1 MDNRILQ
8 ILYEKNYQEI
18 FLYLLSLSHD
28 SLLAEDLVQETFLK
42 AILSL
47 DEKHPNIRAWLYRV
61 ARNLY
66 FNEKKKL
73 DRNVLTDSFD
83 ENIKDEKA
91 DSLLEKLIDSQ
102 TKKNL
107 YEAMQH
113 INARQREVLTLQ
125 YFGNFKQKEI
135 AKLLK
140 ITPENVRILSHR
152 GKIELKKYM
161 EDCHEV

>member
-1 MDNRILQ
+1 MFYF
-8 ILYEKNYQEI
+8 LYYVVIIANYNMGFYRGRREGIYSEEI

-91 DSLLEKLIDSQ
+91 DSLLEKFIDSQ

-107 YEAMQH
+107 
-113 INARQREVLTLQ
+113 
-125 YFGNFKQKEI
+125 
-135 AKLLK
+135 
-140 ITPENVRILSHR
+140 
-152 GKIELKKYM
+152 
-161 EDCHEV
+161 

>member
-8 ILYEKNYQEI
+8 ILYEKYYQEI

-66 FNEKKKL
+66 LNEKKKL

-102 TKKNL
+102 TKKKFIRR
-107 YEAMQH
+107 YE
-113 INARQREVLTLQ
+113 
-125 YFGNFKQKEI
+125 
-135 AKLLK
+135 
-140 ITPENVRILSHR
+140 P
-152 GKIELKKYM
+152 
-161 EDCHEV
+161 

>member
-8 ILYEKNYQEI
+8 ILYEKYYQEI
-18 FLYLLSLSHD
+18 FLYLLSLSYD

-140 ITPENVRILSHR
+140 ITPENVRNYNGNNRYYHYLFC
-152 GKIELKKYM
+152 
-161 EDCHEV
+161 DFCTA

>member
-1 MDNRILQ
+1 MGFYRGRREGI
-8 ILYEKNYQEI
+8 YGEEI

-102 TKKNL
+102 TKKI
-107 YEAMQH
+107 Y
-113 INARQREVLTLQ
+113 T
-125 YFGNFKQKEI
+125 
-135 AKLLK
+135 KLCN
-140 ITPENVRILSHR
+140 I
-152 GKIELKKYM
+152 
-161 EDCHEV
+161 

>member
-8 ILYEKNYQEI
+8 ILYEKYYQEI

-61 ARNLY
+61 ARNFY

-83 ENIKDEKA
+83 ENIKDENA
-91 DSLLEKLIDSQ
+91 DSFLEKLIDTRLKRVY
-102 TKKNL
+102 TKL
-107 YEAMQH
+107 CS
-113 INARQREVLTLQ
+113 I
-125 YFGNFKQKEI
+125 
-135 AKLLK
+135 
-140 ITPENVRILSHR
+140 
-152 GKIELKKYM
+152 
-161 EDCHEV
+161 